1 MGGCDTLAT
10 AMGDPAPP
18 HIRREPPR
26 FRRVRVVR
34 LVPVTPRLTRVVLG
48 GEELVGFD
56 PPEPA
61 SSVRLLLPEPG
72 EALALPHW
80 NGNEFLRADGE
91 RPTIRTFTPRRFEP
105 AGPELDLEIVLHDRG
120 AASDWV
126 RQAGIGDEV
135 AVSGPGRGY
144 SIDSDAERILL
155 AGDETAIP
163 AICTLLEVIDGEVG
177 VSVIVEVADPS
188 ARLALPSHPRAV
200 VEWVTGSDRPGDAL
214 ADAVASRPIDEGTWV
229 WSAGEAAAVQRI
241 RRDLFGTR
249 GVDRRRASI
258 RGYWKLGRGA
268 GGPDAS

>member
-1 MGGCDTLAT
+1 MD
-10 AMGDPAPP
+10 DPTPAR
-18 HIRREPPR
+18 IRREPPR

-34 LVPVTPRLTRVVLG
+34 LVPVTSRLTRVVLG

-56 PPEPA
+56 PPGPA

-72 EALALPHW
+72 ETLAFPHW
-80 NGNEFLRADGE
+80 NGNEFLRSDGE
-91 RPTIRTFTPRRFEP
+91 RPTIRTFTPRRFDPE
-105 AGPELDLEIVLHDRG
+105 GSELDLEIVLHDRG

-126 RQAGIGDEV
+126 RQATPGDEV

-144 SIDSDAERILL
+144 SVDPDAERMLI

-163 AICTLLEVIDGEVG
+163 AICTLLEVIGREVE

-188 ARLALPSHPRAV
+188 ALPDLPSHPRAV
-200 VEWVTGSDRPGDAL
+200 VEWVPGSDRPGDAL
-214 ADAVASRPIDEGTWV
+214 ADAVVSRPIREGTWV
-229 WSAGEAAAVQRI
+229 WAAGEAAAVQRI

-249 GVDRRRASI
+249 GFERRRASI